1 MPFPHIL
8 FRENKKSEIP
18 DWHLRKE
25 NNIFSL
31 RWHYPNQVYGS
42 KVTPSSQPVY
52 KLPYVQFYDNI
63 LLLLSIA
70 RFILSVNKNSI
81 DVHTLIYTDGNPQYE
96 VSDFYLQHQMIKQ
109 RFAEFSPRFYKGS
122 FLHPPC

>member
-8 FRENKKSEIP
+8 FKENKKSEIP

-52 KLPYVQFYDNI
+52 KLPCVQFYDNI

-70 RFILSVNKNSI
+70 RFILSVNKNSAI
-81 DVHTLIYTDGNPQYE
+81 GHARLINQQDAQINYSQAVG
-96 VSDFYLQHQMIKQ
+96 
-109 RFAEFSPRFYKGS
+109 
-122 FLHPPC
+122 